1 MAKISEKI
9 CHSNAGIFLFTA
21 FIIQSSYL
29 NRKCYINGIYEV
41 EVHETREKNEEGRD
55 KIIIIVKVIVSIYYN
70 YYSIY

>member
-41 EVHETREKNEEGRD
+41 EVHETREKNEEGHD
-55 KIIIIVKVIVSIYYN
+55 KITMVSTSNNFYLKKN
-70 YYSIY
+70 V